1 MGFFQNVFS
10 VHMAGE
16 AYDMK
21 QAFSDVIAQLLSG
34 LGWMKINV
42 QRFTYF
48 LLVSL
53 NFRNKFH
60 F

>member
-1 MGFFQNVFS
+1 
-10 VHMAGE
+10 MAAE

-48 LLVSL
+48 LLVS
-53 NFRNKFH
+53 
-60 F
+60 